1 MILAGMYSKRSLL
14 SQPIS
19 HLAWPQC
26 GQTFSCG
33 SSRWGIVS
41 RTFATGCRPPP
52 RLRRAVLDR
61 HQDLLHRR
69 RFGWWR
75 KQREQHLFFGQALI
89 HAPLGGRAV
98 ELLLQL
104 RHAPEGLL
112 ELVEER
118 SDDPTGL
125 FH

>member
-19 HLAWPQC
+19 HLAWPPS
-26 GQTFSCG
+26 GPTFSCG
-33 SSRWGIVS
+33 PQPLVDCPRGFGQGL
-41 RTFATGCRPPP
+41 TPPP

-89 HAPLGGRAV
+89 HAALGGRAV